1 MDGWPTQARFWLEWG
16 CSDLL
21 NSVIPARADHRE
33 RNDLWSGEPALSLSK
48 GTLYLSAAVFAT
60 MRQDVRTVVIESEW
74 TPRKRERAMR
84 SSVQLENCPTQA
96 KTGLEWATR
105 PVDIGGAENS
115 EGWARPPGVCQVR
128 IDHIALGALAPRIT
142 HHDKEEIRSAAWEQ
156 SSWLLP
162 ESRHK
167 VCPTAAPGL

>member
-60 MRQDVRTVVIESEW
+60 MRQDVRDRGDRVGMD
-74 TPRKRERAMR
+74 A
-84 SSVQLENCPTQA
+84 A
-96 KTGLEWATR
+96 K
-105 PVDIGGAENS
+105 
-115 EGWARPPGVCQVR
+115 AR
-128 IDHIALGALAPRIT
+128 T
-142 HHDKEEIRSAAWEQ
+142 SAAKFCPAGKLPH
-156 SSWLLP
+156 SSQN
-162 ESRHK
+162 R
-167 VCPTAAPGL
+167 A